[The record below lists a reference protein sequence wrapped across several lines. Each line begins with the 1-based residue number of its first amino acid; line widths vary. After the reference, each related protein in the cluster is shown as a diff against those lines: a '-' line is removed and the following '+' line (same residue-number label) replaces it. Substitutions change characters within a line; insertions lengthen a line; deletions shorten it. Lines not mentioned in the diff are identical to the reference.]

1 MHSQE
6 ILHFVQND
14 KIGFC
19 NHLRVYNNTNYANS
33 MIVRVIRI
41 KFRQFRI
48 MSYQKE
54 NGLLPGGCCSLINPF
69 SSFSVVL
76 ESISHEK

>member
-19 NHLRVYNNTNYANS
+19 NHLNHQ
-33 MIVRVIRI
+33 II
-41 KFRQFRI
+41 KQPNLEEILAAIERT
-48 MSYQKE
+48 KE
-54 NGLLPGGCCSLINPF
+54 KTKELI
-69 SSFSVVL
+69 
-76 ESISHEK
+76 EKSTFKNE